1 MLQMTQPTH
10 DPNVLL
16 GATSQYM
23 AAYVNEI
30 HVIKKA
36 KFNLG
41 QYMKP
46 KV

>member
-30 HVIKKA
+30 HVIKK
-36 KFNLG
+36 KQNLTLDNI
-41 QYMKP
+41 
-46 KV
+46 